1 MAGAE
6 GGRFDFDDG
15 GSYVG
20 EWCEGRAHGLG
31 IATGPDNQGEYSG
44 EWIMGFESRGV
55 YVWPS
60 GNIYAGGWLKGKR
73 HGEGVQVKGRWIYR
87 GAFTAGFCGRY
98 GIKESLTTCARYEG
112 SWHLNQF
119 DGFGVETNSDG
130 STYAGGWS
138 KGMRQG
144 LGVRKSAPYGLASE
158 NNRAVRASQSQSSL
172 PSAQD
177 SERGWRGVGSSGSG
191 NGDQP
196 DRSRS
201 ELAIRSGFVLRSSS
215 QPIGGSPPRGMR
227 DFRSP
232 SPSDKKTS
240 FRKFL
245 MRKLRKPKSTGDLS
259 SVGPHTV
266 GGLSATGTPSLG
278 RFHLGIPRPGG
289 SLRSNISGG
298 SQLTSNSVLD
308 HQSRYFAA
316 SGGTPIV
323 DTLDEP
329 LTPNVTETYS
339 GQWNEDR
346 RSGYGVA
353 ERSDGLRY
361 EGEWFNNKKD
371 GFGVTYH
378 PDGTKEEGR
387 YKENILVQS
396 LSKRN
401 KLYLLRHSKLKES
414 LEEAVRK
421 ANEAAKEAQEKSAE
435 VAHQRAQSARSVATS
450 SEGKAEEARRL
461 SEQARTIAREFASD
475 FIQMGI
481 QWEKENPY
489 SHMVTRNATN
499 VVSKTDG
506 QLTAVA
512 PGSSSGLGTATA
524 TKITANSLE
533 VSGGSK
539 RGSFRSSFKRS
550 NSPNSAE
557 TKNQTAAPRPQHLSP
572 NTANKTEGKVSN
584 SRQYATVQQVEDTH
598 PEFETIDMPAEA
610 KVTRTNFAKATL
622 HSAQIVQGT
631 GPKVHK
637 ASLETRSIPVPQK
650 ATSSTLTTPSK
661 PGERVAQGRPMARAA
676 TAGLSGPPVNPTSV
690 GSTNAFES
698 PTRTRRARR
707 RTLPSIMT
715 ASPLLQPSNATRS
728 SREASIPQARFT
740 SSPKTAMLTGRPGDK
755 RSTLP
760 SRGASLETTHSTEN
774 LAEEELERYIIEDGI
789 RKRVQPTRSPQRQ
802 LNPGT
807 VVTGYR
813 HPRAGTLERRD
824 LGPTRL
830 HDLDETRQGSFTGRR
845 LGNGFPEVSQ
855 VDYDSRDVADMPDAY
870 IIEPVPNAATC
881 VDTSMPDVSKHL
893 VDGLGGIG
901 GTRLGISGL
910 LTRDEVS
917 RLSQQRRQEILL
929 EMERKKRGEI
939 IIRLADIKDWV
950 RANFVVVIVLLINAC
965 LAFLFINLV
974 NNAGSSG
981 PSSSRPTVLTPE
993 EKIVAANAAEEAV
1006 RKALRAANAAALKSR
1021 DAS

>member
-1 MAGAE
+1 M
-6 GGRFDFDDG
+6 
-15 GSYVG
+15 S
-20 EWCEGRAHGLG
+20 GL
-31 IATGPDNQGEYSG
+31 P
-44 EWIMGFESRGV
+44 
-55 YVWPS
+55 
-60 GNIYAGGWLKGKR
+60 L
-73 HGEGVQVKGRWIYR
+73 
-87 GAFTAGFCGRY
+87 
-98 GIKESLTTCARYEG
+98 CALG
-112 SWHLNQF
+112 
-119 DGFGVETNSDG
+119 
-130 STYAGGWS
+130 TYAGGWS

-533 VSGGSK
+533 
-539 RGSFRSSFKRS
+539 
-550 NSPNSAE
+550 
-557 TKNQTAAPRPQHLSP
+557 QHLSP
-572 NTANKTEGKVSN
+572 NTANKTEGKLSN

-939 IIRLADIKDWV
+939 IIRLADIKVLVTPDSDAVRSAGLVPKIIDLLTSCFTGAYDEGFNFLQDALDWV